1 MAALRKINER
11 NQITL
16 PPDVLREAGLAQGEL
31 VAIMACDG
39 KIILEPK
46 RLAEDDALS
55 AKDWLALDRLV
66 KRQVKANQFTE
77 YANPRLARAHLR
89 RRRP

>member
-1 MAALRKINER
+1 MTRLRKINER

-16 PPDVLREAGLAQGEL
+16 PPDVLRDAGLTQGEL
-31 VAIMACDG
+31 VAIEARDG

-46 RLAEDDALS
+46 RLAEDDQLS
-55 AKDWLALDRLV
+55 ARDWSALDRLV
-66 KRQVKANQFTE
+66 RRQVKAGLFTE
-77 YANPRLARAHLR
+77 YATPRQAREHLR